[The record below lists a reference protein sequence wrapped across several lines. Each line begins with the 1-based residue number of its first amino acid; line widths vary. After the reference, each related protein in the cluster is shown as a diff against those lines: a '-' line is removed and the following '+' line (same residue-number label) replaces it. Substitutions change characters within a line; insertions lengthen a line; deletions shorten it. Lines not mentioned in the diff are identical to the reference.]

1 MTLTDKQKKALWITA
16 AVLAAIHFAPHIL
29 FFVRQAVFAPHAPA
43 YTKPSPMRP
52 MAQPAGQSASLA
64 TPAPPVIPNASRFLG
79 VWTGSQLLPSQDT
92 CKERLEVRMSEDKPG
107 FFSGSETRACTPALF
122 ALPGRVSQQ
131 KMSGVIRQMEP
142 VSAELT
148 GSMENGAITF
158 HVDKVIGI
166 PWDGCTLTGYSIS
179 SFGSQ
184 QIAAQWQEGTCPG
197 GQLVL
202 MRAQR

>member
-16 AVLAAIHFAPHIL
+16 LVLAVIHFAPHIV
-29 FFVRQAVFAPHAPA
+29 FYARQAFAPHAPA

-52 MAQPAGQSASLA
+52 MAQQAGQSSPSAA
-64 TPAPPVIPNASRFLG
+64 PAPPVSINASRFLG

-107 FFSGSETRACTPALF
+107 FFTGSETRACSPALF
-122 ALPGRVSQQ
+122 ALPGRVAQQ
-131 KMSGVIRQMEP
+131 KMPGIIRQMEP

-148 GSMENGAITF
+148 GSMEGGAITF

-179 SFGSQ
+179 SFGQQ
-184 QIAAQWQEGTCPG
+184 QIAAQWQEGTCPP
-197 GQLVL
+197 GQLIL